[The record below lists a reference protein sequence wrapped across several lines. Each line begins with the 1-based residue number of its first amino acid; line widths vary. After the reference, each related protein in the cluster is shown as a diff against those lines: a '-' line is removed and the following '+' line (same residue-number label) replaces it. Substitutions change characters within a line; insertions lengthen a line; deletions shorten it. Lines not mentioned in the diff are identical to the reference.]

1 MLTESTVVINKP
13 VKEVWDFFKNPDNLI
28 LWLSGFQ
35 KFEHV
40 SGIPGTVGAKAKH
53 HFLERGKE
61 LILDGELTEVV
72 QEKRII
78 GILDSSMM
86 LNTVTNSFNDLGNDQ
101 TEVSLSS
108 DTQFKGFLWKQV
120 GPLVKGEFKKR
131 QEKDLQTLKRLLENG
146 NKKP

>member
-1 MLTESTVVINKP
+1 MLTETSIIITKP
-13 VKEVWDFFKNPDNLI
+13 VREVWDFFKNPDNLI

-53 HFLERGKE
+53 HFVEKGKE
-61 LILDGELTEVV
+61 LILDGELIEVTH
-72 QEKRII
+72 EKRII

-86 LNTVTNSFNDLGNDQ
+86 LNKVTNSFNDLGNDQ

-108 DTQFKGFLWKQV
+108 DTQFKGFFLKKI
-120 GPLVKGEFKKR
+120 GPLMKGEFKKR
-131 QEKDLQTLKRLLENG
+131 QEKDLQTLKQVLENG

>member
-1 MLTESTVVINKP
+1 MLTETTVIINKP
-13 VKEVWDFFKNPDNLI
+13 VKEVWEFFKNPDNLI

-53 HFLERGKE
+53 HFLERGKV

-78 GILDSSMM
+78 GTLDSSMM
-86 LNTVTNSFNDLGNDQ
+86 LNKVTNSFNDLGNDQ

-108 DTQFKGFLWKQV
+108 DTQFKGFLWKQI
-120 GPLVKGEFKKR
+120 GPLMKGEFKKR
-131 QEKDLQTLKRLLENG
+131 QEKDLQTLKYILENG

>member
-146 NKKP
+146 TKKP

>member
-1 MLTESTVVINKP
+1 MLTETTVIINKP
-13 VKEVWDFFKNPDNLI
+13 VKEVWEFFKNPDNLI

-78 GILDSSMM
+78 GTLDSSMM
-86 LNTVTNSFNDLGNDQ
+86 LNKVTNSFDDLGNDQ

-108 DTQFKGFLWKQV
+108 DTQFKGFLWKQI
-120 GPLVKGEFKKR
+120 GPLMKGEFKKR
-131 QEKDLQTLKRLLENG
+131 QEKDLQTLKYILENG

>member
-1 MLTESTVVINKP
+1 MLTESKVIINKP
-13 VKEVWDFFKNPDNLI
+13 VSEVWEFFKNPDNLI
-28 LWLSGFQ
+28 HWLSGFQ

-40 SGIPGTVGAKAKH
+40 SGTPGTVGAKAKH
-53 HFLERGKE
+53 HFLEMGKE
-61 LILDGELTEVV
+61 LILDGELIEVV
-72 QEKRII
+72 HEKKIV

-86 LNTVTNSFNDLGNDQ
+86 LNTVSNGFTDLGNDQ

-120 GPLVKGEFKKR
+120 GPLMKGEFKRR
-131 QEKDLQTLKRLLENG
+131 QEKDLQTLKQILENG